1 MFILPPNCIVPSAT
15 SLTIS
20 PVFPNFL
27 YFISHTPSAANEN
40 CDSKSANLPEFGRGF
55 ETVSRS
61 YHSDIRPRVGCT
73 SSQSVAPKAGS
84 RPHGPAP
91 WSKFAKN
98 FNLLNRICFAV
109 AAQYAPCHPL
119 DLDQRYS

>member
-40 CDSKSANLPEFGRGF
+40 CDSTSMTLFDKENSLSHRTIVSNCGRHQ
-55 ETVSRS
+55 TM
-61 YHSDIRPRVGCT
+61 
-73 SSQSVAPKAGS
+73 
-84 RPHGPAP
+84 
-91 WSKFAKN
+91 
-98 FNLLNRICFAV
+98 FAV
-109 AAQYAPCHPL
+109 AVRDASCRQHEDSANRVRTKEAGHESSAI
-119 DLDQRYS
+119 R

>member
-40 CDSKSANLPEFGRGF
+40 CDNKLRIGPNSTEASKRFRVPTGGVPTHLRNEPRGHTDPLRHAFEDGRDAAGMQRVANFISTNQPPK
-55 ETVSRS
+55 
-61 YHSDIRPRVGCT
+61 YRP
-73 SSQSVAPKAGS
+73 
-84 RPHGPAP
+84 
-91 WSKFAKN
+91 
-98 FNLLNRICFAV
+98 
-109 AAQYAPCHPL
+109 
-119 DLDQRYS
+119 